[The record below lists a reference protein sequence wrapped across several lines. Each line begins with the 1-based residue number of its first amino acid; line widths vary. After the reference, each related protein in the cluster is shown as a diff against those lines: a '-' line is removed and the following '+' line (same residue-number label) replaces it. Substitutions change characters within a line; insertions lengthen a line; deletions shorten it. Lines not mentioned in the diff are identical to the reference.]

1 MADHSHFACLVF
13 DRKRFVVDSVLAGA
27 PCTMLKLDVEGAEQE
42 ALRGAAQTIARWQPR
57 LNVACYHRNEDLFGL
72 PLLVHT
78 LNPAICS
85 RCAKSVLTF
94 RGILI

>member
-1 MADHSHFACLVF
+1 MRA
-13 DRKRFVVDSVLAGA
+13 VDSVLAGA
-27 PCTMLKLDVEGAEQE
+27 PCTMLKLDVEGAERE

-78 LNPAICS
+78 LTPAY
-85 RCAKSVLTF
+85 RLYLRHHPYVPAWDVNLYA
-94 RGILI
+94 R

>member
-1 MADHSHFACLVF
+1 M
-13 DRKRFVVDSVLAGA
+13 RFPFSPSRFPLLLLLAALLA
-27 PCTMLKLDVEGAEQE
+27 PFPAAEGAERE

-78 LNPAICS
+78 LNPAY
-85 RCAKSVLTF
+85 RLYLRHHPYVPAWDVNLYA
-94 RGILI
+94 R